1 MELWR
6 KNLFILWGTQFLAML
21 GMNLVVPFLPFFI
34 RQLGVPDDAALAQ
47 WSGFAFSGTFFSAFI
62 ATPIW
67 GAFGDRYGRKPMVIR
82 ALIGLGLS
90 QLLIGLS
97 QSPMQV
103 VLFRILQGAIS
114 GFIASSLA
122 LVSTNTP
129 KDRIGYALGI
139 LQSATAGGMV
149 MGPFVGGLLADL
161 IGYRE
166 IFFITASLCFVGS
179 IVVFYHVK
187 ELSLPSRETRPFTVR
202 QNYQLMFSDRRLRLI
217 GLTLIVGQMSVL
229 MIEPI
234 FALFIEQ
241 FQTGSAFLS
250 TVTGGIFSIAG
261 LFMVISAPWW
271 GKRNDRLGY
280 KRNLTIALAA
290 TGIVYAG
297 HIIVKDLVQ
306 LGALRALLGF
316 ARGGVLPTLYSLVS
330 LFAPANRRGG
340 MMAIA
345 SSLTL
350 FGNMMGPIVGGYVA
364 AHFGIQTSFLVNSF
378 MLLVM
383 SIVLWRFLQDSST
396 SASSEGTS

>member
-350 FGNMMGPIVGGYVA
+350 FGNMMGPMVGGYVA

-378 MLLVM
+378 MLLVT

>member
-34 RQLGVPDDAALAQ
+34 RQLGVTDDAALAQ
-47 WSGFAFSGTFFSAFI
+47 WSGVAFSGTFFSAFI

-82 ALIGLGLS
+82 ALVGLGAS

-97 QSPMQV
+97 QSPFQV
-103 VLFRILQGAIS
+103 VLFRIVQGAIS

-129 KDRIGYALGI
+129 KDRIGYALGM

-179 IVVFYHVK
+179 VVVFYHVK
-187 ELSLPSRETRPFTVR
+187 ELSHPSREAKPFTVR

-217 GLTLIVGQMSVL
+217 GLTLIV
-229 MIEPI
+229 
-234 FALFIEQ
+234 
-241 FQTGSAFLS
+241 
-250 TVTGGIFSIAG
+250 
-261 LFMVISAPWW
+261 
-271 GKRNDRLGY
+271 
-280 KRNLTIALAA
+280 
-290 TGIVYAG
+290 
-297 HIIVKDLVQ
+297 
-306 LGALRALLGF
+306 
-316 ARGGVLPTLYSLVS
+316 
-330 LFAPANRRGG
+330 
-340 MMAIA
+340 
-345 SSLTL
+345 
-350 FGNMMGPIVGGYVA
+350 
-364 AHFGIQTSFLVNSF
+364 
-378 MLLVM
+378 
-383 SIVLWRFLQDSST
+383 
-396 SASSEGTS
+396 